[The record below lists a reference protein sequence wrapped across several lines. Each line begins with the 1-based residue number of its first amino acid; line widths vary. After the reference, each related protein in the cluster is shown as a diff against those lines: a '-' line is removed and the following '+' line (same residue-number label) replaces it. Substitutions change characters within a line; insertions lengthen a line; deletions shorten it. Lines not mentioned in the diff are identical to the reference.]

1 MTPQQFD
8 AAIAKIKS
16 LRGADMNGAEGQ
28 ELIETLI
35 DLGAEFIKAQFIS
48 AAAVDRIAAAIEAQ
62 TKMMATVYSLDL
74 NGKPAAPFDPNQG
87 ELPLGKKE
95 A

>member
-8 AAIAKIKS
+8 EAINKLKS
-16 LRGADMNGAEGQ
+16 LRGADMNGEDGQ
-28 ELIETLI
+28 VLIETLI

-74 NGKPAAPFDPNQG
+74 NGQPVPANDPNQG
-87 ELPLGKKE
+87 KLPL
-95 A
+95 

>member
-8 AAIAKIKS
+8 EAINKLKS
-16 LRGADMNGAEGQ
+16 LRGADMNGEDGQ
-28 ELIETLI
+28 VLIETLI

-62 TKMMATVYSLDL
+62 TKMMATIYSLDL
-74 NGKPAAPFDPNQG
+74 NGQPIPANDHDQD
-87 ELPLGKKE
+87 ELPL
-95 A
+95 

>member
-8 AAIAKIKS
+8 EAIAKLKS
-16 LRGADMNGAEGQ
+16 LRGADMREQEGQ

-74 NGKPAAPFDPNQG
+74 NGQPVPANDPNQG
-87 ELPLGKKE
+87 KLPL
-95 A
+95 